1 MNNKQISPF
10 SSPGLPGEV
19 SAQQTEGVFSPS
31 IPQPQQEPNQHHL
44 PAALTFFLTRKQR
57 TQILRALKALDQN
70 RTAALIS
77 ALNIK

>member
-1 MNNKQISPF
+1 MKPNQ
-10 SSPGLPGEV
+10 V
-19 SAQQTEGVFSPS
+19 
-31 IPQPQQEPNQHHL
+31 PQPIQEPNQHHL
-44 PAALTFFLTRKQR
+44 PAALTFFLTKQQR